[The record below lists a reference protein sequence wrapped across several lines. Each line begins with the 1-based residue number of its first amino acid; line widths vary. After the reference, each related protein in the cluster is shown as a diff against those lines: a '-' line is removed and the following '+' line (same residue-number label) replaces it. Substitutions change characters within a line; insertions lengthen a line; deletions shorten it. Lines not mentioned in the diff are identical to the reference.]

1 LAGIGLSP
9 IVALLGFSVLV
20 GLSNVMS
27 GYTIKAINSFRS
39 GDRSTFM
46 EDLSWLFFLI
56 ALVAAGLDLA
66 LAIAYIPG
74 DILLI
79 VATLVMIVFTQGKSI
94 ISKLIGSLG
103 KIYNLI
109 GFGADLLS
117 FTRLIAVGLTGSIV
131 ASVINLLAAL
141 IFNSIPVF
149 GLNYAIAGLI
159 LIAGHLFNFVISLFG
174 AYINP
179 LRLHYVEY
187 LPKFYEGKGRNLS
200 LAGTELK
207 YIELSI

>member
-1 LAGIGLSP
+1 
-9 IVALLGFSVLV
+9 
-20 GLSNVMS
+20 
-27 GYTIKAINSFRS
+27 
-39 GDRSTFM
+39 M
-46 EDLSWLFFLI
+46 EDLSWLFFI
-56 ALVAAGLDLA
+56 TMLVVSGVDLA
-66 LAIAYIPG
+66 LAVTYIPG
-74 DILLI
+74 EILLI
-79 VATLVMIVFTQGKSI
+79 VATLIMVIFTQGKSI
-94 ISKLIGSLG
+94 FSKITGSLG

-131 ASVINLLAAL
+131 ATVINLLAVL
-141 IFNSIPVF
+141 IFNSIPLF
-149 GLNYAIAGLI
+149 GLNYAVAGII

-207 YIELSI
+207 YLELSI